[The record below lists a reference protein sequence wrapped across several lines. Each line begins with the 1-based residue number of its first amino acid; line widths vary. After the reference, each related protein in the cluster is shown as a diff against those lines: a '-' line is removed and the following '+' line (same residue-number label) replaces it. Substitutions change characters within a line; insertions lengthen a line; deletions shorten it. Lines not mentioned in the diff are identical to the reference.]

1 LSMEIKVSVVE
12 KKVLF
17 LSRKSNKEFY
27 TRERNKYAGVTATA
41 FFKANG
47 FWGDILRKLAPALVF
62 GDWKNQVKDY
72 DLFIIAAS
80 KYGLE
85 IAKYIRARSD
95 KKIIHWYW
103 NPVDTD
109 VNPEQIKGYGCEFY
123 SFDQA
128 DCLRYGMNYIY
139 PYYFATIQ
147 LPQNKITYDIYFV
160 GADKGRLEQLLQL
173 KKDFE
178 SQGLSIEYHITQKLK
193 SQNTPNY
200 AYREEIPYPQVLE
213 GISKCRAILDYVQAG
228 QTGLTQR
235 PLEALF
241 HKKKLITN
249 DININRHDFYNHNN
263 IFILGKDDINS
274 LQEFLDAPYEDVNQK
289 IIDKYDFG
297 SWMEQIM
304 RI

>member
-1 LSMEIKVSVVE
+1 VAR
-12 KKVLF
+12 KVLF
-17 LSRKSNKEFY
+17 LSRKSQKEFY
-27 TRERNKYAGVTATA
+27 TNERNKYDGVTATA
-41 FFKANG
+41 FFKETG
-47 FWGDILRKLAPALVF
+47 FGRAILRKLSPSL
-62 GDWKNQVKDY
+62 DWKNHVTYY

-95 KKIIHWYW
+95 QKIIHWYW

-109 VNPEQIKGYGCEFY
+109 VNPDRIKGYDCEFY

-128 DCLRYGMNYIY
+128 DCMRYGMKYIY

-147 LPQNKITYDIYFV
+147 LPPNKLTYDIYFV
-160 GADKGRLEQLLQL
+160 GADKGRLKQLLQL

-178 SQGLSIEYHITQKLK
+178 SQGLHVEYHITQKLK
-193 SQNTPNY
+193 SPNTLNY
-200 AYREEIPYPQVLE
+200 AYREEIPYRRVLE
-213 GISKCRAILDYVQAG
+213 EISKCRAILDYVQAG

-249 DININRHDFYNHNN
+249 DININRHDFYNQNN
-263 IFILGKDDINS
+263 IFILGKDNIGN
-274 LQEFLDAPYEDVNQK
+274 LKEFLDAPYVEVDRK
-289 IIDKYDFG
+289 IIEKYDFG
-297 SWMEQIM
+297 SWIEQITVN
-304 RI
+304 